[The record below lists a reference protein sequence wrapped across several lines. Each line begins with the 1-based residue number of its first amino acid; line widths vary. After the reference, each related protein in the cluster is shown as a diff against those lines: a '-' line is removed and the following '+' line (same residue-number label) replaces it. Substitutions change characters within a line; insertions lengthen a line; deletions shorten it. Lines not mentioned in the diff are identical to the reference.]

1 MINKHI
7 DIICTCLC
15 VTLFFLPSSTPVPA
29 TPPSLMDPDFLG
41 SGNVNITWTQPEG
54 VVSGY
59 QLFYRIS
66 SAAGSEVV
74 VNITGPRITH
84 ETLFSLLAGATY
96 SVSILAYADLPTER
110 SDVLEI
116 TLNGEYEY
124 DHHCTAKRIQWNLY

>member
-7 DIICTCLC
+7 DIICTCLG
-15 VTLFFLPSSTPVPA
+15 VTYFFFFSLFFLPSPTPVPV
-29 TPPSLMDPDFLG
+29 TPPLLMDPDFLG

-74 VNITGPRITH
+74 VNITGPRNTH

-124 DHHCTAKRIQWNLY
+124 DH

>member
-1 MINKHI
+1 MIFSNDKQTHRH
-7 DIICTCLC
+7 ICTCLC
-15 VTLFFLPSSTPVPA
+15 VTYFFFVFFLPTPVPA

-41 SGNVNITWTQPEG
+41 SGNVNVTWTQPEG

-74 VNITGPRITH
+74 VNITGPRNTH

-124 DHHCTAKRIQWNLY
+124 DH